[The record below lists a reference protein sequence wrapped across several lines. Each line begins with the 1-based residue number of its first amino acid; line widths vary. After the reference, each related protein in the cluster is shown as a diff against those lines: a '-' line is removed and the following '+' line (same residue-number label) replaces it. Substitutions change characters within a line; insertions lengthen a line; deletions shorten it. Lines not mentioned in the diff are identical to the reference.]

1 MPRALWKGA
10 ITFGLVHVPVALYPA
25 ARQDELNFDWLDKR
39 DMAPIGY
46 KRVNKETGKEVDKE
60 NIVRGLE
67 HEQGQ
72 YIVLTDEEIKG
83 AKLKATQTVDI
94 VAFIEAGQI
103 PPAYFETPYFLAP
116 VGRGEKVYTLLRET
130 LIREKRVGIAY
141 VVIQTKQHLAALFPA
156 ERGLML
162 NTLRWATEIR
172 GAEDLGLPESSAKSA
187 GIRPQEVEMAAQL
200 VRDMTVKKW
209 QPEEYRDTFRDEIM
223 ALAEEKA
230 SKGQIQTV
238 SQPDEDE
245 ERPTAK
251 IIDLTALLKK
261 SLEQRKKPQADDD
274 DEAEEKPAPRKSA
287 KSTTSRTAKSSA
299 ASERTKSRAK
309 TASAAAR
316 SQAASVPRR
325 KRA

>member
-46 KRVNKETGKEVDKE
+46 KRINKETGKEVDKE

-67 HEQGQ
+67 HDHGQ
-72 YIVLTDEEIKG
+72 YVVLSDDEIRA

-116 VGRGEKVYTLLRET
+116 VGRGEKVYALLRET

-141 VVIQTKQHLAALFPA
+141 VVIQTKQHLAALFPTG
-156 ERGLML
+156 RGLML
-162 NTLRWATEIR
+162 NTLRWSTEIR
-172 GAEDLGLPESSAKSA
+172 DGEEIGLPESNSKA
-187 GIRPQEVEMAAQL
+187 GVRPQEVEMAAQL
-200 VRDMTVKKW
+200 VRDMTVKRW
-209 QPEEYRDTFRDEIM
+209 EPEQYRDTFRDDIM

-238 SQPDEDE
+238 AQPDKDE

-251 IIDLTALLKK
+251 IIDLTALLKQ
-261 SLEQRKKPQADDD
+261 SLEQRKKPQAPV
-274 DEAEEKPAPRKSA
+274 KA
-287 KSTTSRTAKSSA
+287 KSKSGA
-299 ASERTKSRAK
+299 APK
-309 TASAAAR
+309 
-316 SQAASVPRR
+316 R